1 MPTTGEAGPLLT
13 VRLTGRQVWSPEY
26 FSCRETSMVAMR
38 NLLLPVAAAFV
49 MGFGLSGA
57 AVAQTKNAAPP
68 AAATTNTDDP
78 FGEQVTLTEQTIVY
92 VSGSGQWDTAY
103 ETIVNAFKTV
113 NGGLEKLGI
122 KAAGAPM
129 TIYTETNDTGFKFQ
143 AAVPVKDSPPLP
155 QESELKTGKSP
166 GGAALKFVHRGSYD
180 AMDTTYEAITDHL
193 EERKLEAK
201 ELFVEQYMKDPVGTP
216 DDELVIDIYVPLKG
230 DAATTLGQ
238 KGP

>member
-1 MPTTGEAGPLLT
+1 
-13 VRLTGRQVWSPEY
+13 
-26 FSCRETSMVAMR
+26 MVAMR
-38 NLLLPVAAAFV
+38 NLLLPIAAGVV
-49 MGFGLSGA
+49 MGFGLSVA
-57 AVAQTKNAAPP
+57 AVAQTRNTAPP
-68 AAATTNTDDP
+68 AAATTNADDP
-78 FGEQVTLTEQTIVY
+78 FGEQVTLTEHTIVY
-92 VSGSGQWDTAY
+92 VTGSGQWDTAY

-113 NGGLEKLGI
+113 NSALDKLGV
-122 KAAGAPM
+122 KSDGQPM

-143 AAVPVKDSPPLP
+143 AAVPVKEAPALPPD
-155 QESELKTGKSP
+155 SELKVGKSP
-166 GGAALKFVHRGSYD
+166 GGPALRFVHRGSYD

-201 ELFVEQYMKDPVGTP
+201 ELFVEQYMRDPVATP